1 MPLATTIARRSTP
14 HPMGR
19 AALATVL
26 AGAVLQL
33 AACSHE
39 PPPPPPVRT
48 TVPVSINVGPDAN
61 PDTLGRPSPIVTR
74 VYQLASKDKFTIAAP
89 IQLIQ
94 HDTQA
99 LGTDQLGRDEFVLQP
114 GDKKQMVLPQNDKVH
129 YVGIVAA
136 YRAIDQANWREVV
149 ALPDTGPVTLNVTVG
164 ANGLVVKRDT
174 ADAGTPPGAAGTAAA
189 ADASKRTPT
198 K

>member
-1 MPLATTIARRSTP
+1 MPLAKTTAPRIALVT
-14 HPMGR
+14 M
-19 AALATVL
+19 L

-39 PPPPPPVRT
+39 PPPPPPART

-94 HDTQA
+94 HDAQA

-114 GDKKQMVLPQNDKVH
+114 GEKKQMTLPQNDKVH

-149 ALPDTGPVTLNVTVG
+149 ALPDTGPVTLSVTVG
-164 ANGLVVKRDT
+164 ATGLAVKRDT
-174 ADAGTPPGAAGTAAA
+174 ADAVPPPGAAPQ
-189 ADASKRTPT
+189 RTSA